1 MLGALAISAPSAA
14 DTLPVSPAETDLVR
28 GLEAQFEVGLIRE
41 RKLADD
47 RESQLIASAETR
59 LSRARAAL
67 DAAKGEA
74 RDSTVELAA
83 ARADYA
89 KLAAEVAQTDATARA
104 EIAAY
109 RAEAEGLAAQATP
122 EKLAALQRFA
132 DGDRVGAWPVI

>member
-1 MLGALAISAPSAA
+1 MRGAEPTVGRAARLLAAGFAALLGASGGHAAAQTASAA
-14 DTLPVSPAETDLVR
+14 DATLVR

-47 RESQLIASAETR
+47 RESQFIAAAETR
-59 LSRARAAL
+59 LSQARAAV

-74 RDSTVELAA
+74 RQTAAELAA

-89 KLAAEVAQTDATARA
+89 RLAADVVQADATARA

-109 RAEAEGLAAQATP
+109 R
-122 EKLAALQRFA
+122 
-132 DGDRVGAWPVI
+132 